1 MNVQSSSK
9 ASQKENTRA
18 WAEHEQQL
26 LLFFFFFLKK
36 QVSGFFLGRK
46 KEKKYVLF
54 LAAKLDLL
62 THL

>member
-26 LLFFFFFLKK
+26 LLFFFFFKK
-36 QVSGFFLGRK
+36 ASQWFFSWQEERK
-46 KEKKYVLF
+46 KVCTF
-54 LAAKLDLL
+54 PGSQA
-62 THL
+62 